1 VKFLLPLVLL
11 LGLAGCDFWVKYEE
25 IVCSTDSECP
35 TGYHC
40 EGEQIGVA
48 GTCFEGEFDAGDD
61 DDSAS

>member
-1 VKFLLPLVLL
+1 MRYLL
-11 LGLAGCDFWVKYEE
+11 LLALALASTGCDFWVNYEKIE
-25 IVCSTDSECP
+25 CSTDSQCP

-48 GTCFEGEFDAGDD
+48 GTCAEGELDPGDD

>member
-1 VKFLLPLVLL
+1 MKVLL
-11 LGLAGCDFWVKYEE
+11 LTMALALAGCDFWVDYDL
-25 IVCSTDSECP
+25 IPCNTDGNCP

-48 GTCFEGEFDAGDD
+48 GTCAEGELDPGDD